1 MEKTVTAN
9 RLRIGDEFPGFY
21 FAAGTFASR
30 HYSFYLR
37 LSRFLL
43 SSRWTAFLVSRD
55 SVLHLV
61 KYLQYRR

>member
-21 FAAGTFASR
+21 FAARTFASR

-37 LSRFLL
+37 LSQVPSELQVDCF
-43 SSRWTAFLVSRD
+43 SSVRD

-61 KYLQYRR
+61 KYLQFRR